1 MAENTARLGQPQRFA
16 SIERHHFEIML
27 RMANLQADLRFALR
41 SMRAA
46 PGFTATALLT
56 LVLGMGATTAIFSVV
71 YAVLFRPL
79 PYKDPQRLVNIVANE
94 PADNRSG
101 VPLSLH
107 DTLLD
112 QSGGLEQVAVYYR
125 NTGWSRVIVGGR
137 ANPEQVQAGFVSTG
151 LFPVLGV
158 TPLVGRTFEEAEI
171 RRAERVAVIS
181 HSFWL
186 TRFGGREDVLGK
198 SIEVD
203 DKPVTIIG
211 VMPREFQFPG
221 ADTQLWLP
229 ISTSAFWLER
239 PAPDNVHSRGFFMRW
254 NLVARLRPEVTV
266 ARVQSELLDL
276 DRRLTEQDRNWNMGL
291 SIKVLPLSIEV
302 GERAK
307 LSLWLLFGAVA
318 LVLLIAC
325 ANVANLLLARGA
337 SRTKE
342 MAVRLA
348 LGASRGRIAQQ
359 ILTECLVLVSLAS
372 ALALILASGLI
383 RLLVSWGP
391 PGLPRLEE
399 ARLDAPVMLFSLIAA
414 LLTAILFG
422 VAPALNAAR
431 NDPQSGLRIGAG
443 RNISAGDSR
452 ASAFLVIAE
461 FAIAIV
467 LTTSAGLLLR
477 SLWQAESIDLGY
489 EPQRILTMRLQF
501 PSAFSNS
508 QRLAS
513 NDRLKERLQAF
524 PGVES
529 VGGIRN
535 LFELGAP
542 PSNSLRS
549 LEGQPDETNRSRPL
563 TWTTVSGD
571 YFQAMGIPLLA
582 GRLFSDRDRE
592 GSDLV
597 AVIDQSMA
605 KRYWAGHDPIGSR
618 FKGQDRRGANDEW
631 ITVIGVV
638 RDARRQGVE
647 REPTPHV
654 FLWHRQSEPTNDWV
668 IKSSVRRE
676 TLVAGVRQLVGEIE
690 PRTVINS
697 IAPMEAL
704 LDSQIT
710 ERRFQTWLISL
721 FAVLALTLSAV
732 GIFGVMSHAA
742 ARRTHEI
749 GIRMALGADRLGVVR
764 LILLRGLGLATIG
777 LLAGVLLAGGAT
789 QLLSSLLFGVT
800 PTDPATFGLAL
811 AILLAVAALATLIPA
826 WRASGIDPL
835 LALRKD

>member
-1 MAENTARLGQPQRFA
+1 M
-16 SIERHHFEIML
+16 
-27 RMANLQADLRFALR
+27 ADLSTDLRYALR

-46 PGFTATALLT
+46 PGFTATALVT
-56 LVLGMGATTAIFSVV
+56 LVLGIGATTAIFSIV

-79 PYKDPQRLVNIVANE
+79 PYKEPQRLIHIVGNE
-94 PADNRSG
+94 AADNRSG
-101 VPLSLH
+101 VPLGLH
-107 DTLLD
+107 DALLD
-112 QSGGLEQVAVYYR
+112 QSGTLEQVAVYYR

-137 ANPEQVQAGFVSTG
+137 SNPEQVQAGFVSAR

-158 TPLVGRTFEEAEI
+158 SALIGRTFDEAEV

-181 HSFWL
+181 HALWL
-186 TRFGGREDVLGK
+186 KRFGARTDVLGQP
-198 SIEVD
+198 IEVD

-211 VMPREFQFPG
+211 VMPREFQFP
-221 ADTQLWLP
+221 AAETQLWLP
-229 ISTSAFWLER
+229 ISTNPSWLQR
-239 PAPDNVHSRGFFMRW
+239 PVPDNVHSRGFIMRW
-254 NLVARLRPEVTV
+254 NLVAKLRPHVPL
-266 ARVQSELLDL
+266 AMVQSELLGL
-276 DRRLTEQDRNWNMGL
+276 DSRLTEQDRNWNMG
-291 SIKVLPLSIEV
+291 SGIKALPVSIEV
-302 GERAK
+302 GDRAK

-337 SRTKE
+337 SRAKE
-342 MAVRLA
+342 MAVRIA
-348 LGASRGRIAQQ
+348 VGASRGRIAQQ
-359 ILTECLVLVSLAS
+359 ILTECSVLVSLAT
-372 ALALILASGLI
+372 ALSLLLASWMI
-383 RLLVSWGP
+383 RLLVTWGP

-399 ARLDAPVMLFSLIAA
+399 ARLDGPVMLFSLIAA
-414 LLTAILFG
+414 MLTAVLFG
-422 VAPALNAAR
+422 VAPALHAAR
-431 NDPQSGLRIGAG
+431 NDPQTGLRIGAG
-443 RNISAGDSR
+443 RNMSAADSK

-477 SLWQAESIDLGY
+477 SLWQAESVDLGF
-489 EPQRILTMRLQF
+489 EPQRVLTMRLQF
-501 PSAFSNS
+501 PSGTSNS

-513 NDRLKERLQAF
+513 NDRIKERLQAF

-542 PSNSLRS
+542 PTNSLRS
-549 LEGQPDETNRSRPL
+549 IEGQPDESNRSRPL

-592 GSDLV
+592 GSGLV
-597 AVIDQSMA
+597 ALVDQSLA
-605 KRYWAGHDPIGSR
+605 KRYWAGLDPIGKR

-668 IKSSVRRE
+668 IKSSVDPE
-676 TLVAGVRQLVGEIE
+676 SLIAGVRQVVSEIE
-690 PRTVINS
+690 PRTVVNS

-721 FAVLALTLSAV
+721 FAVLALILSAV

-742 ARRTHEI
+742 SRRTQEI

-764 LILLRGLGLATIG
+764 LILRRGLALATIG
-777 LLAGVLLAGGAT
+777 LVAGAVLSAGAT

-800 PTDPATFGLAL
+800 STDSAIFSLAL
-811 AILLAVAALATLIPA
+811 ALLLAVAAVATLIPA

-835 LALRKD
+835 LALRKE